1 MMKKNTQTIWMNG
14 FRDWGTPSMQFIVNK
29 KKVRNNLDVS
39 IDEEVVKDTFKEYD
53 GNLLFGI

>member
-1 MMKKNTQTIWMNG
+1 
-14 FRDWGTPSMQFIVNK
+14 MQFIVNK

-53 GNLLFGI
+53 GNLLFGIQNIS